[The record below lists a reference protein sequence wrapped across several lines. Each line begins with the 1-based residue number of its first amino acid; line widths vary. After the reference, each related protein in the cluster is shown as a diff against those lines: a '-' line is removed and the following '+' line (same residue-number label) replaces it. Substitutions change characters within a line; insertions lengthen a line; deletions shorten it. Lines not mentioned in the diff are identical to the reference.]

1 MSAIT
6 GTHPGPA
13 QRWGFFLAVYA
24 LFCAAAAVMGV
35 FSDGPPMAALI
46 LLIPALVAD
55 RNAACSEDL
64 VKRWTH
70 FLALCALL
78 CLARLVM
85 GVFTEV
91 PWFTSVIVL
100 TSVVITERE
109 GGAALDTAK
118 RWALFLV
125 LFGLLYLFTYVLG
138 IFADSQWDIK
148 LLLLGNPDRHIPVL
162 DELVILSTDFDT
174 YFFVLVT
181 LAWQIGY
188 FIARGSA
195 RRKEIMARVFIGLG
209 VFFALWHGA
218 GLFVHNWKI
227 FWWPEYEYKVVF
239 IPLAIAF
246 YAAFHFMGRLYVRM
260 SEDDQRRLM
269 WAFWLALLAVV
280 FTNVIGEDYMKAS
293 VQRHRPLHEYYQEWN
308 GSVRILKDEIVRGSY
323 SYISGHASSF
333 FTLLGLYFWVF
344 RQRGIRAALLGWA
357 AFHAYTRIYTAAH
370 FPYCTIMGSLFGF
383 AVATMIWF
391 ILVRD
396 RENAQIKSLSGA

>member
-1 MSAIT
+1 MSAT
-6 GTHPGPA
+6 ADTHPGPA

-24 LFCAAAAVMGV
+24 LFCATAAAMGV
-35 FSDGPPMAALI
+35 FRDGPPMAAVI

-55 RNAACSEDL
+55 RSAACAGEL
-64 VKRWTH
+64 VKRWSH
-70 FLALCALL
+70 FLALCILL
-78 CLARLVM
+78 AVAGLVM
-85 GVFTEV
+85 DFFGDIAWHTKVML
-91 PWFTSVIVL
+91 L
-100 TSVVITERE
+100 TVSAVTERN

-118 RWALFLV
+118 RWSLFLA

-138 IFADSQWDIK
+138 IFCDAPWDIK
-148 LLLLGNPDRHIPVL
+148 LLLLGNPDRYIPVL

-174 YFFVLVT
+174 YFFVLVA

-188 FIARGSA
+188 FISRGSA

-209 VFFALWHGA
+209 VLFALWHGA
-218 GLFVHNWKI
+218 GLFVHKWKI
-227 FWWPEYEYKVVF
+227 FWWSEYDYKVVF

-260 SEDDQRRLM
+260 SDDDQRRLM

-280 FTNVIGEDYMKAS
+280 FTNMIGEDHIKAS
-293 VQRHRPLHEYYQEWN
+293 VQRHRPLHESYQEWN
-308 GSVRILKDEIVRGSY
+308 GAVRILKDEIVRGSY

-344 RQRGIRAALLGWA
+344 RHRGIRAALLGWA
-357 AFHAYTRIYTAAH
+357 AFHAYTRVYTAAH

-396 RENAQIKSLSGA
+396 RENARINSLSGA